1 MTFQPPYKGCSDGPR
16 WGYGDIQMANIIKH
30 HAYSKWDHASS
41 FIRQKKICECAIM
54 ETALYAH
61 FLSSACP
68 YCSMS
73 YISMYFKGKLAVC
86 GITGKVRVRRRLCRK
101 GVDHIALGEK
111 GPWGQESQRSGGR
124 WVAVVAVMLYTIRQS
139 KKMETP

>member
-30 HAYSKWDHASS
+30 HAFSKWDHASS
-41 FIRQKKICECAIM
+41 FIRQKKNCECAIM

-61 FLSSACP
+61 FLSSHACP

-73 YISMYFKGKLAVC
+73 YISMYFKGSLLYVASLVRWGC
-86 GITGKVRVRRRLCRK
+86 GGGCVGRGLIVLLWGRR
-101 GVDHIALGEK
+101 DHGD
-111 GPWGQESQRSGGR
+111 RR
-124 WVAVVAVMLYTIRQS
+124 WVSA
-139 KKMETP
+139 